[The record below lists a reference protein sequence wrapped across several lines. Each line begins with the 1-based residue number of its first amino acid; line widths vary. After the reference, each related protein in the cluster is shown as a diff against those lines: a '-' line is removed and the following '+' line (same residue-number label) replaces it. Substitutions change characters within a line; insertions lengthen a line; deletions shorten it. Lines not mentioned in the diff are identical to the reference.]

1 VTSGVATEVTGNEM
15 VGAVPT
21 AEVVPIV
28 NIHLKNTVLP
38 ICIYVPTELPL
49 PSVKFVNVG
58 VQLCHACIANLALVT
73 LASAMLAVTTAL
85 SASFALVTAS
95 SARLAALMLPLNSL
109 YRVSK
114 LELISE
120 LEIVVLPLNVFGLF
134 TIEILLS
141 SFFVLMSFYHSCFNC
156 LMVLVS
162 SSDFFLALYS

>member
-1 VTSGVATEVTGNEM
+1 M
-15 VGAVPT
+15 VSPAPLSV
-21 AEVVPIV
+21 
-28 NIHLKNTVLP
+28 VLP
-38 ICIYVPTELPL
+38 SSSHQIP
-49 PSVKFVNVG
+49 PSVPVEAQSIFV
-58 VQLCHACIANLALVT
+58 AVT
-73 LASAMLAVTTAL
+73 ESLLIFAATTAL
-85 SASFALVTAS
+85 SASFAAVTAS

-109 YRVSK
+109 YKVSK